1 MDFALSEDEKLIQE
15 TAREFAQKKL
25 FPRALEFD
33 AEEKLDLNLI
43 REMGELGLLGI
54 TIPERYGGA
63 GMDYIA
69 YALAVEQ
76 LAQGCS
82 SHTAV
87 VELHNSLY
95 AGPILNHGTEEQKQ
109 KYLPDVA
116 IGRKLGAFALTE
128 PNAGSDAGALE
139 TTAREEGGGYVLNG
153 TKIYVTDG
161 NLADFI
167 LTFATVDKSKGHKG
181 ITCFMVERGT
191 PGFSAGT
198 IEKKMGFKA
207 SPTAEL
213 HYQDVDVPKENII
226 GQVGQGFRIALEA
239 LDGGRISIGCQA
251 LGIAQAAFNLALKYS
266 RERKQFGKFLSEFQA
281 IKFML
286 ADMATDISAARN
298 LVYRA
303 AFLKSRGKPFVMA
316 ASQAKL
322 FASEMATRVTH
333 KAIQVL
339 GGYGYI
345 RDYHVERYYR
355 DARVTELFEGT
366 SEIQRLVIARE
377 LLKNAPN

>member
-63 GMDYIA
+63 GMDCIA
-69 YALAVEQ
+69 YALTVEQ

-95 AGPILNHGTEEQKQ
+95 AGPILTHGTEEQKQ

-116 IGRKLGAFALTE
+116 VGKKLGAFALTE
-128 PNAGSDAGALE
+128 PNAGSDAASLE
-139 TTAREEGGGYVLNG
+139 TTAREEGTGYVLNG
-153 TKIYVTDG
+153 TKIYATDG

-167 LTFATVDKSKGHKG
+167 LTFATVDKSKGYKG
-181 ITCFMVERGT
+181 ITCFIVEKSM
-191 PGFSAGT
+191 PGFNVGT

-213 HYQDVDVPKENII
+213 HYQDVDVPKKNIL
-226 GQVGQGFRIALEA
+226 GRVGQGFRIALEA

-266 RERKQFGKFLSEFQA
+266 QERKQFGKFLSEFQG

-303 AFLKSRGKPFVMA
+303 AYLKSRGKPFILA

-322 FASEMATRVTH
+322 YASEMATRVTH
-333 KAIQVL
+333 KAIQIL

-355 DARVTELFEGT
+355 DARVTEMFEGT